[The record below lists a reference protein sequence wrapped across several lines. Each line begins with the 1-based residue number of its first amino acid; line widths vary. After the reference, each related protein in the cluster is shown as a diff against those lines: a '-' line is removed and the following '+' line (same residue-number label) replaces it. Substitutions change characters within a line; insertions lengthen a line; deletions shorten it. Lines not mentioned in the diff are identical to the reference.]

1 MKKTYILTIAALLSI
16 AAASCSREQFNGT
29 EENGGQIVTLKVNI
43 PDLAKTCLGE
53 KSGNA
58 YPNYWKENDKICV
71 NGVVSD
77 PLNASYSGKTSA
89 EFTVKGVTA
98 PYYSAYPAEAVSAY
112 SEGTAK
118 IEIPDEQNY
127 VADSYDPKAFVMI
140 GTSTVSDIID
150 LAPVVSVLH
159 VRLTG
164 EATVKSVV
172 FSARGDND
180 VFSGTFNTD
189 FETLGTPVEYG
200 NYAEVLSSEGVAL
213 PADFFVCVK
222 SCSIEKMSL
231 IAVADDGTRMVKD
244 FNVKKAFEP
253 GKMYNIGE
261 YAYQGEEF
269 IDVCADFITTSTVD
283 ITWNTPNTK
292 SYLIGVYSDSACSS
306 LVREYD
312 IPDNDGASNPCW
324 YDKEPKFCI
333 SGLEAGT
340 TYYIKVKNVTDEK
353 ESDPLEVTTLPFTIV
368 EVSDTPAEVG
378 DVILAED
385 FGEFQWHA
393 DMIGEAAGWTPGTEG
408 KKDFAA
414 QDYKKWQRA
423 KSESEI
429 QLNDVKTAIGK
440 SRLAHWAQGANTTN
454 AVHPGYVKLVASSKI
469 THIVTPS
476 LINIPEGKV
485 ATLEVTMTTSPHY
498 SASESKFETEKAVL
512 AVQAGGLNELAES
525 TNTNTLDL
533 TTNAVDV
540 TLSLVQD
547 WTTQVVTID
556 NVPHGAR
563 LAFGPATEVTGNNG
577 RMALSDISVKITDL
591 RDADPSILIASAEE
605 ATSSTLCFAWTH
617 PNNTSYNDDSYTFGL
632 YSDPE
637 CRNAVETFTTEGG
650 QSLWNKNSKG
660 PKFIFGRLQPGTT
673 YYFKV
678 KDNDAEHGKEAEVV
692 AGTTKEFTPV
702 TVSATPVAE
711 GGTMLA
717 EDFGEIK
724 WDYSQTY
731 KAVGFLPSDLS
742 DFANSGNPAF
752 RKPYDGNEK
761 KFSDMGTPLK
771 GTRLDGWATTSSV
784 YIHAGHLKLGTASA
798 KGWVL
803 TPALVVPEGYVAKV
817 NVSITAAQYDKD
829 QETVWGVGVTSNPGV
844 PADGNPHKSSF
855 NNDSY
860 NLSNYQEVTLST
872 SFKTSTVEG
881 LMVNNGDRIVFGAKY
896 GGDNT
901 KARGFLSD
909 LKVVAVEFVKEGEE
923 YTISDAETLLA
934 FAGIVNGGKVKSTG
948 TVTADIALTPDE
960 AASLPEINGF
970 AGMLDGDNHTI
981 SGLAK
986 PLFNSIADGAR
997 IKDITIT
1004 GAITDS
1010 GNNIGLLA
1018 RICGSA
1024 NITDV
1029 TTEGSVTAENLNL
1042 ASDACVGGMI
1052 GNGDASF
1059 SGCTNKAAAKIAG
1072 CSGTKAI
1079 IIGGVCGCSGSNA
1092 TYTYCSNEGRIETSC
1107 NVGGNLQMGGVTGG
1121 DCNQPIDHC
1130 TNTGDIYV
1138 GGNVGAK
1145 LFIGGVAGYL
1155 TDAPSA
1161 TASYLTNGEKDTAK
1175 GKISCKDGI
1184 TITKQAY
1191 VGGVTGGEPDK
1202 KEITH
1207 SHLLNYGEIKF
1218 NNVETDAKTGFWYFG
1233 GCVGGSGTTYTTYEY
1248 CENYGNM
1255 TLTGKFKARFGGV
1268 IPYTSRNPVGAK
1280 CYAQLSFIKKDG
1292 VQSANSH
1299 VGGVVGYISAQ
1310 KIDGLIFK
1318 GSLTTQSSSPRALVG
1333 GIAGIASNDN
1343 ALFYNCKVATT
1354 ALNGAGDKVGDVS
1367 YYKSVGLICCI
1378 ESDGKGT
1385 SFENCRIEKGSKR
1398 GGFTITEDTVL
1409 TVNVGD
1415 GEPGGLC
1422 GHKLSTGTIT
1432 GCEVVESIDE

>member
-29 EENGGQIVTLKVNI
+29 EENGGQSVTLKVNI

-89 EFTVKGVTA
+89 EFTVKGVTP

-283 ITWNTPNTK
+283 IAWNTPNTK

-312 IPDNDGASNPCW
+312 IPDNDGTPNDCW
-324 YDKEPKFCI
+324 YGNSPKFCI

-393 DMIGEAAGWTPGTEG
+393 DMIGEAAGWNPGTEG
-408 KKDFAA
+408 KKDFTA

-429 QLNDVKTAIGK
+429 QLNDVKTAISK

-454 AVHPGYVKLVASSKI
+454 TVHPGYVKLVASSKI

-498 SASESKFETEKAVL
+498 SASESKFETDKAVL
-512 AVQAGGLNELAES
+512 AVQTAGLNELTES

-632 YSDPE
+632 YSDPD
-637 CRNAVETFTTEGG
+637 CQDVVETFTTEGG

-731 KAVGFLPSDLS
+731 KAVGFFPSDLS
-742 DFANSGNPAF
+742 DFANSANPSF
-752 RKPYDGNEK
+752 RKPYDGSEK
-761 KFSDMGTPLK
+761 KFTDMETPLK
-771 GTRLDGWATTSSV
+771 GSRLDDWAVDSNV

-803 TPALVVPEGYVAKV
+803 TPALFVPEGCTAKV
-817 NVSITAAQYDKD
+817 NVTVTAAQYDKD
-829 QETVWGVGVTSNPGV
+829 QETAWGVGVTSNSGV
-844 PADGNPHKSSF
+844 PVGGDKHKADFSWGPKAADG
-855 NNDSY
+855 SY
-860 NLSNYQEVTLST
+860 DPTNYQEVSLGT
-872 SFKTSTVEG
+872 SFKTNTVEG
-881 LMVNNGDRIVFGAKY
+881 LMVNGGDRIVFGLKQ
-896 GGDNT
+896 GGDSK
-901 KARGFLSD
+901 KARCFLSD
-909 LKVVAVEFVKEGEE
+909 LKVVVVEYVKEGEE
-923 YTISDAETLLA
+923 YTISDAASLLE

-960 AASLPEINGF
+960 ADELPEISGFNGT
-970 AGMLDGDNHTI
+970 LDGGGYTI
-981 SGLAK
+981 SGLVK
-986 PLFNSIADGAR
+986 PLFASINAATVKNLKLSGSF
-997 IKDITIT
+997 
-1004 GAITDS
+1004 TDS
-1010 GNNIGLLA
+1010 GTNFGILA
-1018 RICGSA
+1018 RTTGA
-1024 NITDV
+1024 AVITSCETSGTV
-1029 TTEGSVTAENLNL
+1029 EMKNL
-1042 ASDACVGGMI
+1042 
-1052 GNGDASF
+1052 DASGINVAGMAGNSNASF
-1059 SGCTNKAAAKIAG
+1059 TGCTNNASISIA
-1072 CSGTKAI
+1072 SGSVSGAI
-1079 IIGGVCGCSGSNA
+1079 YIGGICA
-1092 TYTYCSNEGRIETSC
+1092 
-1107 NVGGNLQMGGVTGG
+1107 NVQSSALLK
-1121 DCNQPIDHC
+1121 DC
-1130 TNTGDIYV
+1130 TNTGNIETNV
-1138 GGNVGAK
+1138 ELGGD
-1145 LFIGGVAGYL
+1145 LQIGGVVAGDL
-1155 TDAPSA
+1155 
-1161 TASYLTNGEKDTAK
+1161 
-1175 GKISCKDGI
+1175 C
-1184 TITKQAY
+1184 
-1191 VGGVTGGEPDK
+1191 
-1202 KEITH
+1202 
-1207 SHLLNYGEIKF
+1207 
-1218 NNVETDAKTGFWYFG
+1218 
-1233 GCVGGSGTTYTTYEY
+1233 
-1248 CENYGNM
+1248 
-1255 TLTGKFKARFGGV
+1255 
-1268 IPYTSRNPVGAK
+1268 
-1280 CYAQLSFIKKDG
+1280 
-1292 VQSANSH
+1292 
-1299 VGGVVGYISAQ
+1299 
-1310 KIDGLIFK
+1310 
-1318 GSLTTQSSSPRALVG
+1318 
-1333 GIAGIASNDN
+1333 
-1343 ALFYNCKVATT
+1343 T
-1354 ALNGAGDKVGDVS
+1354 ALDRFRDKPFNTTLCKPAGLS
-1367 YYKSVGLICCI
+1367 L
-1378 ESDGKGT
+1378 
-1385 SFENCRIEKGSKR
+1385 
-1398 GGFTITEDTVL
+1398 
-1409 TVNVGD
+1409 
-1415 GEPGGLC
+1415 GELLDSL
-1422 GHKLSTGTIT
+1422 K
-1432 GCEVVESIDE
+1432 